1 MHGRPIL
8 GYESLKELFMLL
20 KVNNNM
26 FKCWLDI
33 SGWGIIE
40 AMHNVVFKKT
50 RFVIIEI
57 NFLSISVDEVNT
69 INNQ

>member
-1 MHGRPIL
+1 
-8 GYESLKELFMLL
+8 MLL

>member
-1 MHGRPIL
+1 M